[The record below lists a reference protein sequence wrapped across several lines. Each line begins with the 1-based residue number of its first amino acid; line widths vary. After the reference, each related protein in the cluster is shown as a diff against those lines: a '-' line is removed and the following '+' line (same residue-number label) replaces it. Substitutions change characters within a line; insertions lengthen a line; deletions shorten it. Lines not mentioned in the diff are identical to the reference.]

1 MLKFIVNLDTALFY
15 FINHNMRNKYF
26 DILMPILTNP
36 KNFYII
42 FLIIW
47 FLMVFS
53 SKYRYRIAGWAIII
67 GVSISDII
75 SSRILKHL
83 ILRPRPYEVL
93 PDVYKL
99 VSSAGPSFPSSHAV
113 NSFTVA
119 TLIMLFFKNPVYTT
133 IAYIIAFLSAFSR
146 VYVGVHYPLDV
157 ISGAIIGVILGIGFY
172 KIVNKIFKLDEQEE
186 KNIFEMSS
194 TDE

>member
-1 MLKFIVNLDTALFY
+1 MIKFIINLDTSLFY
-15 FINHNMRNKYF
+15 LVNHNMRNIYF
-26 DILMPILTNP
+26 DNIMPFLTNP

-47 FLMVFS
+47 CLMVFS
-53 SKYRYRIAGWAIII
+53 SKYRYRVAGWSIII
-67 GVSISDII
+67 AVTISDIL
-75 SSRILKHL
+75 SSKLLKHL
-83 ILRPRPYEVL
+83 ILRQRPFEVL
-93 PDVYKL
+93 PNVYKL

-133 IAYIIAFLSAFSR
+133 IAYVIAFLSAFSR

-157 ISGAIIGVILGIGFY
+157 IAGAIIGVIIGICCY
-172 KIVNKIFKLDEQEE
+172 KIVKKIFKLNEND
-186 KNIFEMSS
+186 KNINEGSP
-194 TDE
+194 TDKR